1 MKKNL
6 FFTLALK
13 KASGILGKKVRLMD
27 LLGKLGQKLSHVNW
41 REVKAADIKNRFGI
55 VGRLLKAYML
65 GRYRQIPWKP
75 LLLIT
80 AAVIYF
86 INPVDLMPDWLPG
99 IGFTDDFGILMSV
112 YAAFG
117 QEIDRFLLWEQGI
130 TLEKAS

>member
-13 KASGILGKKVRLMD
+13 KASGILGKKVRLMA

-55 VGRLLKAYML
+55 IGRLLKAYVL
-65 GRYRQIPWKP
+65 GRYRQMPWKP

-80 AAVIYF
+80 AAVVYF

-99 IGFTDDFGILMSV
+99 IGLTDDFGILMSV

-117 QEIDRFLLWEQGI
+117 QEIDRFLLWEQDI
-130 TLEKAS
+130 TAQEA

>member
-6 FFTLALK
+6 FFSLALK
-13 KASGILGKKVRLMD
+13 KASGILGKKVRLMA
-27 LLGKLGQKLSHVNW
+27 LLGKLGQKLTQVNW
-41 REVKAADIKNRFGI
+41 KEVKAAEVKTRFGI
-55 VGRLLKAYML
+55 IGRLLKAYVL

-80 AAVIYF
+80 AAVVYF

-99 IGFTDDFGILMSV
+99 IGLTDDFGILMAV
-112 YAAFG
+112 YGAFS

-130 TLEKAS
+130 TLEKVS